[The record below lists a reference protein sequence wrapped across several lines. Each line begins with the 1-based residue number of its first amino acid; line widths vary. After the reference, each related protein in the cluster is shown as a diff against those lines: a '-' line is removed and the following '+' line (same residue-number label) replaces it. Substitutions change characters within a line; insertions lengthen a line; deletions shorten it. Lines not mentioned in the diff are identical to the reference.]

1 MFVRMQTFLVD
12 NNIKRDKHQGMLIPF
27 MFLWSLLKRVELY
40 AQAGS
45 AAYVTALCYDQC
57 LYPAAIN
64 MLLSADGT
72 FMVFLQRCLQVYI
85 YLHRAMVAAVNFGVY
100 ACRRDGRQ

>member
-1 MFVRMQTFLVD
+1 MYS
-12 NNIKRDKHQGMLIPF
+12 KRY
-27 MFLWSLLKRVELY
+27 RR
-40 AQAGS
+40 
-45 AAYVTALCYDQC
+45 VTAYDQC
-57 LYPAAIN
+57 LYPAATN

-72 FMVFLQRCLQVYI
+72 FMVFLQRCLQVNI

>member
-1 MFVRMQTFLVD
+1 MYNKQYR
-12 NNIKRDKHQGMLIPF
+12 R
-27 MFLWSLLKRVELY
+27 
-40 AQAGS
+40 
-45 AAYVTALCYDQC
+45 VTAYDQC

-64 MLLSADGT
+64 MLLSADD
-72 FMVFLQRCLQVYI
+72 VFVVLLQRCLQVNI